1 MKAEKDTKAMAK
13 REVEFMRKNKAPKD
27 MLKHEVAEHKSMGMK
42 CGGKVKGYKFGGGV
56 ARGTGAATKGKKFS
70 GTY

>member
-1 MKAEKDTKAMAK
+1 MKKMK
-13 REVEFMRKNKAPKD
+13 
-27 MLKHEVAEHKSMGMK
+27 EVAKKEVKAHEQRMH
-42 CGGKVKGYKFGGGV
+42 GKKGYKFGGSV

>member
-1 MKAEKDTKAMAK
+1 MKESKAMMDKEIAFMKKKGAPKSMIKHEQAEKNA
-13 REVEFMRKNKAPKD
+13 
-27 MLKHEVAEHKSMGMK
+27 
-42 CGGKVKGYKFGGGV
+42 KGYKSGGSV